1 MTDHEEYNIIRQLE
15 DIAADICRN
24 YCKYPELWDEEIMG
38 CELAESE
45 ICKQCPLNRL

>member
-1 MTDHEEYNIIRQLE
+1 MSDYEEYNIIRQLE
-15 DIAADICRN
+15 DITADICRN
-24 YCKYPELWDEEIMG
+24 YCKYPELWDDKLMG